1 MRWLNRDPIEENGSV
16 NLYTA
21 CENNLINSWDLVGLW
36 SATWSSR
43 GEKRRVYKK
52 EKGDTIKG
60 LSDEIE
66 MDEKTFHLWARIETA
81 AKALEDKPGKPA
93 PSSDNGLKDV
103 CYISVPNIWIE
114 ADLLRGG
121 GIYDRVIVNQGG
133 TIGSFFGQ
141 TVGRWG
147 YHTLKPG
154 TPSDLLK
161 TVNANKKDIY
171 GLTVYAHGSSNG
183 YIVAPGRKSA
193 IHQIRLINTFR
204 SNGYRIAKANMMQC
218 YSIKSDGTI
227 PIPTDPRTEKGF
239 NYKEAWEKTAVKVCG
254 YEGVN
259 VIGIDF

>member
-1 MRWLNRDPIEENGSV
+1 M

-121 GIYDRVIVNQGG
+121 GIYDRVIVN
-133 TIGSFFGQ
+133 
-141 TVGRWG
+141 
-147 YHTLKPG
+147 
-154 TPSDLLK
+154 
-161 TVNANKKDIY
+161 
-171 GLTVYAHGSSNG
+171 
-183 YIVAPGRKSA
+183 
-193 IHQIRLINTFR
+193 
-204 SNGYRIAKANMMQC
+204 
-218 YSIKSDGTI
+218 
-227 PIPTDPRTEKGF
+227 
-239 NYKEAWEKTAVKVCG
+239 
-254 YEGVN
+254 
-259 VIGIDF
+259 

>member
-1 MRWLNRDPIEENGSV
+1 MRWLNRDPLEENGGYNV
-16 NLYTA
+16 YAL
-21 CENNLINSWDLVGLW
+21 CGNNTLNSYDLFGLW
-36 SATWSSR
+36 SSTWASR

-60 LSDEIE
+60 LSDELG
-66 MDEKTFHLWARIETA
+66 MDEKTFQLWARIEIGG
-81 AKALEDKPGKPA
+81 KAIEDQPGKPA

-121 GIYDRVIVNQGG
+121 GIYDQVIVNQGG

-141 TVGRWG
+141 TLGRWG
-147 YHTLKPG
+147 YHTLKPE
-154 TPSDLLK
+154 TPNGLLE
-161 TVNANKKDIY
+161 TVNSNKKDIY
-171 GLTVYAHGSSNG
+171 GLTVYAHGSPNG
-183 YIVAPGRKSA
+183 YIVAPGGTSA
-193 IHQIRLINTFR
+193 IHQTRLIAAFR

-218 YSIKSDGTI
+218 YSIKPDGTI
-227 PIPTDPRTEKGF
+227 PTGPDTERAF